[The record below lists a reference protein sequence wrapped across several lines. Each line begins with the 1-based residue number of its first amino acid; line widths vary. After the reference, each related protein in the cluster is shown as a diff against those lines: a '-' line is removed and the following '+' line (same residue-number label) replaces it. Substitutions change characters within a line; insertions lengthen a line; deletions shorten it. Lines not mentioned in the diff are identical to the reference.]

1 MVGFYI
7 SYMLSL
13 ALIYI
18 GEVLYAALSDKEP
31 WDLWSRMVN
40 NRIFQSDHPERLVKK
55 IFYVAGSLF
64 FVTSLVILVWSVAA
78 DRGHPRA
85 VYGGIVLLA
94 GIIQVFSFGSLC
106 AVTYRKVSESAH
118 PPLPPKETE
127 RIFKDRE

>member
-13 ALIYI
+13 ALIYL
-18 GEVLYAALSDKEP
+18 GEIWFAATSNQDP
-31 WDLWSRMVN
+31 PDLWSRMVN
-40 NRIFQSDHPERLVKK
+40 NKIFQSDHPERLVKK

-106 AVTYRKVSESAH
+106 AVTYRKVSELAH

-127 RIFKDRE
+127 RIFKDRG